1 MPSRVRLV
9 AIDIDGTLLP
19 TSSITIS
26 HRNRRALCEAQQ
38 AGLHVVIA
46 TGRRHQYA
54 RPVLEQIGLSP
65 RTVMIS
71 SNGSVLRHFDGEL
84 ISRIQLP
91 AASARA
97 LCGALRGLGGAVVFT
112 FDREYGPTLVV
123 ESVESLHDRIAAW
136 VQANRT
142 DIMQVAPLE
151 RAFDHG
157 ETPIQGMLCGT
168 VAEVRAAQ
176 ESLESSPVAPD
187 ITMHR
192 TEYAERN
199 LGILDLLPPRCS
211 KAHALDD
218 YARSLGLTAANVMAI
233 GDNFN
238 DQAMLEYAGYPVLM
252 GNAGVELQALASH
265 HGWAVTDSNDDDGVA
280 AVIEPLLSLTRT
292 RTLPGNEGMS
302 PEPDLGSEVVPTGPV
317 SDAP

>member
-1 MPSRVRLV
+1 MPSHVRLV

-19 TSSITIS
+19 TSSTVIS
-26 HRNRRALCEAQQ
+26 PRNRRALYAAQE

-54 RPVLEQIGLSP
+54 GPVLEQIGLSP

-71 SNGSVLRHFDGEL
+71 SNGSVIRRFDGEL
-84 ISRIQLP
+84 ISRIPLP
-91 AASARA
+91 VASARA

-112 FDREYGPTLVV
+112 FDRERGPTLVV
-123 ESVESLHDRIAAW
+123 ESVASLHDRIAAW
-136 VQANRT
+136 VQANRN
-142 DIMQVAPLE
+142 DIAQVTPLE
-151 RAFDHG
+151 RAFDG
-157 ETPIQGMLCGT
+157 DEEPIQGMLCGT
-168 VAEVRAAQ
+168 VEEVRAAQ
-176 ESLESSPVAPD
+176 QMLDDTPVAAN

-218 YARSLGLTAANVMAI
+218 YARSLGLTAADVMAI

-238 DQAMLEYAGYPVLM
+238 DQTMLEYAGHPVLM
-252 GNAGVELQALASH
+252 GNAGLELQALASR
-265 HGWAVTDSNDDDGVA
+265 HGWDVTDTNDQDGVA
-280 AVIEPLLSLTRT
+280 AVVEPLIHFGTHCEDATSDSSRLA
-292 RTLPGNEGMS
+292 P
-302 PEPDLGSEVVPTGPV
+302 EVVPAGPGA
-317 SDAP
+317 DTP